1 LSRDFPTANNREE
14 RHLPISRTRKEELV
28 AKYVELLNE
37 SNGFILIETQGLS
50 VPQIEQMR
58 KIIREQNGVYAVAK
72 NTLIRKAL
80 EQADWTVPQDLL
92 KGPVSVVFGRDNMP
106 GVSKAVLKYIKDEKF
121 EEKMQIAGG
130 VMTGEVINSAQVTTI
145 SELPTLDELRAQIA
159 GLVISPAQG
168 IVNVLYQATGGVVN
182 VLQAYLDKEEG

>member
-1 LSRDFPTANNREE
+1 M
-14 RHLPISRTRKEELV
+14 PISRTRKEELV

>member
-1 LSRDFPTANNREE
+1 M
-14 RHLPISRTRKEELV
+14 PISRTRKEELV

-37 SNGFILIETQGLS
+37 SNGFILIQTQGMS

-58 KIIREQNGVYAVAK
+58 GVIRSENGVYAVAK

-80 EQADWTVPQDLL
+80 EQAEWTVPEDLL
-92 KGPVSVVFGRDNMP
+92 TGPVSVVFGRDNMP
-106 GVSKAVLKYIKDEKF
+106 GVSKAVLKFIKDEKF

-130 VMTGEVINSAQVTTI
+130 VMTGEVITSAQVTTI
-145 SELPTLDELRAQIA
+145 SELPTLDELRAQLA

-182 VLQAYLDKEEG
+182 VLQAYLDKNEEG

>member
-1 LSRDFPTANNREE
+1 
-14 RHLPISRTRKEELV
+14 LPISRTRKEELV

-37 SNGFILIETQGLS
+37 SNGFVLIQTQGMS

-58 KIIREQNGVYAVAK
+58 RVIRAENGVYSVAK

-80 EQADWTVPQDLL
+80 EQAEWTVPEDLL

-121 EEKMQIAGG
+121 EENIQVTGG
-130 VMTGEVINSAQVTTI
+130 VMTGEVISTSQVTAI
-145 SELPTLDELRAQIA
+145 SELPTLDELRAQLA

-168 IVNVLYQATGGVVN
+168 VVNVLYQATGGVVN
-182 VLQAYLDKEEG
+182 VLQAYLDKNEEG

>member
-1 LSRDFPTANNREE
+1 
-14 RHLPISRTRKEELV
+14 LPISRTRKEELV

>member
-1 LSRDFPTANNREE
+1 M
-14 RHLPISRTRKEELV
+14 PISRIRKEELV

-58 KIIREQNGVYAVAK
+58 NIIRQENGVYAVAK

-80 EQADWTVPQDLL
+80 EQAEWAVPQELL
-92 KGPVSVVFGRDNMP
+92 KGPVSVIFGRDNMP

-121 EEKMQIAGG
+121 EEKIQIAGG
-130 VMTGEVINSAQVTTI
+130 VMTGEVINPSQVTTI

-182 VLQAYLDKEEG
+182 VLQAYLDKNEEG